1 MTTFLIY
8 SLLLGI
14 GATVVMDLW
23 GLILRHGFAVKGLD
37 YAFVGRWVLHM
48 ARGAFR
54 HNSIMAAAPMPFER
68 PLGWAVHYGTG
79 ILFAAVLAF
88 AAGPEWM
95 NAPTPL
101 PALAVGIGSIVAP
114 FFIMQ
119 PAFGFGIA
127 AGRTPSPWKAR
138 LKSLVTH
145 TVFGCGLYL
154 TALLLAIHSQ

>member
-1 MTTFLIY
+1 MTAYLIY

-23 GLILRHGFAVKGLD
+23 ALLLKHGFGIKGLD

-48 ARGAFR
+48 GRGTFR
-54 HNSIMAAAPMPFER
+54 HASITAATPMPLER

-79 ILFAAVLAF
+79 VLFAAVLAC
-88 AAGPEWM
+88 AVGPEWM
-95 NAPTPL
+95 KAPTPL
-101 PALAVGIGSIVAP
+101 PALAVGIGSIIAP

-119 PAFGFGIA
+119 PAFGFGFA
-127 AGRTPSPWKAR
+127 ASRTPAPWKAR

-145 TVFGCGLYL
+145 TVFGMGLYL
-154 TALLLAIHSQ
+154 TALLLATF